1 LTNLAAPAKYPAV
14 MIRTSLFAA
23 ALLSLAGCNSEPETI
38 VAGPVDPLANEI
50 ANAAPVKLPPAV
62 SASVPFRCKDNS
74 VAFVDFF
81 DGSFVNYRAKR
92 GDAPVHLDKKAEG
105 EGFAGNGY
113 ELTGTPES
121 ITLTTPTGGTQ
132 TCTA

>member
-1 LTNLAAPAKYPAV
+1 MT
-14 MIRTSLFAA
+14 RTLLLSAA
-23 ALLSLAGCNSEPETI
+23 ALLALAGCKNETEI
-38 VAGPVDPLANEI
+38 VNRTDPMAEQMK
-50 ANAAPVKLPPAV
+50 NAKPVKLPPAV

-81 DGSFVNYRAKR
+81 DGSFVNYRVKR
-92 GDAPVHLDKKAEG
+92 GDAPVHLDKDAEG
-105 EGFAGNGY
+105 EGFSGNGY
-113 ELTGTPES
+113 KLTGTPKS

>member
-1 LTNLAAPAKYPAV
+1 
-14 MIRTSLFAA
+14 MIRTSIFAV

-38 VAGPVDPLANEI
+38 VAGPADPMANEI

-92 GDAPVHLDKKAEG
+92 GDAPVHLDKDAEG
-105 EGFAGNGY
+105 EGFTGDGY
-113 ELTGTPES
+113 KLTGTPAS
-121 ITLTTPTGGTQ
+121 ITLTLPEGEPK

>member
-1 LTNLAAPAKYPAV
+1 
-14 MIRTSLFAA
+14 MIRTLISAA

-50 ANAAPVKLPPAV
+50 AAAAPVKLPPAV

-81 DGSFVNYRAKR
+81 DGSFINYRVKR
-92 GDAPVHLDKKAEG
+92 GEPPVHMDKDAEG
-105 EGFAGNGY
+105 EGFSGSGY
-113 ELTGTPES
+113 KLTGTPKA
-121 ITLTTPTGGTQ
+121 IALTMPDGGTK
-132 TCTA
+132 TCNA

>member
-1 LTNLAAPAKYPAV
+1 
-14 MIRTSLFAA
+14 MMRTLLLPAA

-38 VAGPVDPLANEI
+38 VQGPTDPMAAEM

-81 DGSFVNYRAKR
+81 DGSFINYRAAR
-92 GDAPVHLDKKAEG
+92 ADDPVHLDKDAAG
-105 EGFAGNGY
+105 EGFSGNGY
-113 ELTGTPES
+113 KLVGTPKA
-121 ITLTTPTGGTQ
+121 ITLTTPEGGTK

>member
-1 LTNLAAPAKYPAV
+1 
-14 MIRTSLFAA
+14 MIRTLLLPAV

-38 VAGPVDPLANEI
+38 VQGPTDPMAAEI

-81 DGSFVNYRAKR
+81 DGSFVNYRLKR
-92 GDAPVHLDKKAEG
+92 GDAPVHLNKDAEG
-105 EGFAGNGY
+105 EGFSGNGY
-113 ELTGTPES
+113 KLTGTPAS
-121 ITLTTPTGGTQ
+121 ITLTTPDGGTK